1 MNGAE
6 LIVSALENEGVEQ
19 IFGIPGEENLDVVEA
34 LRRSRIKLVL
44 TRHEQAAAFMAATHG
59 RLTGKPGVCLATL
72 GPGALNFTTGAA
84 YALLGAMPMVMIT
97 GQKGI
102 LSRKQARF
110 QVVDIV
116 STMTPLTKMARQIV
130 SPATIPSLVREAFR
144 VAQQERPGP
153 VHLELPED
161 IAHEAGPDMAPVP
174 PHPIDLPIAPRAAL
188 DRAAQLILD
197 AERPLVMLGAA
208 ASRPR
213 LADALSKFVA
223 RVQIP
228 FFNTQM
234 GKGAVTGGSGL
245 YMGTAALSERD
256 YVHRAIDRA
265 DLIISIGH
273 DTVEK
278 PPFFMGPDGPTVL
291 HVGYLPATVE
301 EVFFPQAEVIGDV
314 GPSLTRLADRIEH
327 KLPRA
332 QALLGLRD
340 GILAHIAEGAE
351 ESRWP
356 PTPQRIVH
364 DVRQAAPEDGIV
376 CLDNGMYKIWFAR
389 NYRTH
394 VANTLLLDNAL
405 ATMGAGLPSA
415 IMAACLNPRR
425 RVLAV
430 CGDGGFMM
438 NAQEMETAVRLK
450 LNLVVLVLQDNAYG
464 MIRWKQATDGFP
476 DFGMTFGDPDFV
488 AYAKAYGAKGSRVET
503 ADGLAPTLEAAFAG
517 GGVHLIVTPVDYSE
531 NARVLVDEL
540 RANAVDKAQRVD

>member
-1 MNGAE
+1 MKAAT
-6 LIVSALENEGVEQ
+6 LLVSALENEGVKQ

-34 LRRSRIKLVL
+34 LRRSAIKLVV

-59 RLTGKPGVCLATL
+59 RLTGEPGVCLSTL
-72 GPGALNFTTGAA
+72 GPGALNLTTGAA
-84 YALLGAMPMVMIT
+84 YALLGAMPMIMIT
-97 GQKGI
+97 GQKGV

-116 STMTPLTKMARQIV
+116 STMTPLTKMAHQIV
-130 SPATIPSLVREAFR
+130 SPATIPAMVREAFR
-144 VAQQERPGP
+144 VARQERPGP

-161 IAHEAGPDMAPVP
+161 IAAEEAPEISPVP
-174 PHPIDLPIAPRAAL
+174 PHSIALPVAPSAAL
-188 DRAAQLILD
+188 DRAAKLILES
-197 AERPLVMLGAA
+197 ERPLVMLGAA

-213 LADALSKFVA
+213 LADALSDFVK
-223 RVQIP
+223 RLQIP

-234 GKGAVTGGSGL
+234 GKGAVSGGSEL

-256 YVHRAIDRA
+256 YVHQAIDRA

-278 PPFFMGPDGPTVL
+278 PPFLMGPDGPKVL

-301 EVFFPQAEVIGDV
+301 EVYFPHAELIGDV
-314 GPSLTRLADRIEH
+314 GPTLAFLADRLED
-327 KLPRA
+327 KLSRA
-332 QALLGLRD
+332 GALLPLREQ
-340 GILAHIAEGAE
+340 ILARIGERAE
-351 ESRWP
+351 ESRFP
-356 PTPQRIVH
+356 LTPQRIVH
-364 DVRQAAPEDGIV
+364 DVRQVMPEDGIV

-389 NYRTH
+389 NYRTR

-415 IMAACLNPRR
+415 MMAAMLHPTR

-438 NAQEMETAVRLK
+438 NSQELETAVRLG
-450 LNLVVLVLQDNAYG
+450 LNLVVLIPQDNAFG
-464 MIRWKQATDGFP
+464 MIRWKQAVDGFP
-476 DFGMTFGDPDFV
+476 DFGMTFGNPDFV
-488 AYAKAYGAKGSRVET
+488 AYANAYGAKGSRVER

-517 GGVHLIVTPVDYSE
+517 AGVHLVTVPVDYSE
-531 NARVLVDEL
+531 NIRVLVDEL
-540 RANAVDKAQRVD
+540 RAHVKETSNHD

>member
-1 MNGAE
+1 MNGAD
-6 LIVSALENEGVEQ
+6 LLVAALENEGVKQ
-19 IFGIPGEENLDVVEA
+19 IFGVPGEENLDVVEA
-34 LRRSRIKLVL
+34 LRRSSIKLVV
-44 TRHEQAAAFMAATHG
+44 TRHEQPAAFMAATHG
-59 RLTGKPGVCLATL
+59 RLTGEPGVCLATL
-72 GPGALNFTTGAA
+72 GPGALNLTTGAA

-97 GQKGI
+97 GQKGV

-116 STMTPLTKMARQIV
+116 STMTPLTKMAQQIV
-130 SPATIPSLVREAFR
+130 SPATVPSTVREAFR

-161 IAHEAGPDMAPVP
+161 IAAEKAPEISPVLR
-174 PHPIDLPIAPRAAL
+174 HPIARPIAQPAAL
-188 DRAAQLILD
+188 DGAAGMILE

-213 LADALSKFVA
+213 LAEPLSDFVR

-234 GKGAVTGGSGL
+234 GKGSVTGESGL

-256 YVHRAIDRA
+256 YVHDAIERA

-278 PPFFMGPDGPTVL
+278 PPFLMGPSGPRVL

-301 EVFFPQAEVIGDV
+301 EVYFPHAELIGDV
-314 GPSLTRLADRIEH
+314 GPSLALLADRLEG

-332 QALLGLRD
+332 GALSPLREQ
-340 GILAHIAEGAE
+340 ILARIGDRAE
-351 ESRWP
+351 ESRYP

-364 DVRQAAPEDGIV
+364 DVRQVMPEDGIV

-389 NYRTH
+389 NYRTR
-394 VANTLLLDNAL
+394 VTNTLLLDNAL

-415 IMAACLNPRR
+415 MMAAMLHPTR

-438 NAQEMETAVRLK
+438 NSHELETAARLG
-450 LNLVVLVLQDNAYG
+450 LNLVVLIVQDNAYG
-464 MIRWKQATDGFP
+464 MIRWKQAADGFP
-476 DFGMTFGDPDFV
+476 DFGLTFGNPDFV
-488 AYAKAYGAKGSRVET
+488 AYAESFGIKGSRVES
-503 ADGLAPTLEAAFAG
+503 ADALAPALEAAFSG
-517 GGVHLIVTPVDYSE
+517 GGVHLVTVPIDYSE
-531 NARVLVDEL
+531 NIRVLIDEL
-540 RANAVDKAQRVD
+540 RAHASKNREH